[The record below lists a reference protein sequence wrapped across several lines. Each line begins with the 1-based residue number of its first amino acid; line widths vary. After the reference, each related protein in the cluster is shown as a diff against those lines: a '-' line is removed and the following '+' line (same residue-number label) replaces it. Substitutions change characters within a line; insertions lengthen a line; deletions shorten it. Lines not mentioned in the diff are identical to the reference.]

1 MANIRRS
8 SWTVRSSYLN
18 QTKHQNDMFIN
29 LGYDYTGNILR
40 NGTSDELWANPL
52 QISMYSKLEGML
64 TFCLEQAKM
73 IKKTFSFAH
82 DKNSLNI
89 S

>member
-8 SWTVRSSYLN
+8 LWTIRSSYLY
-18 QTKHQNDMFIN
+18 QAKHQNDIFLN
-29 LGYDYTGNILR
+29 TGYDYRGNMLR

-52 QISMYSKLEGML
+52 QIGMYAKLEGL
-64 TFCLEQAKM
+64 ITFCLEQAKM

-82 DKNSLNI
+82 DKNSLNVN
-89 S
+89 